1 MKKSLQISEE
11 EKRTIL
17 RKYNLLEDSKKE
29 PKIKSI
35 SCLKDDPNGATAS
48 DCTIVYKNGNKFEG
62 RLKN

>member
-17 RKYNLLEDSKKE
+17 IKYNLLEDSKKE

-48 DCTIVYKNGNKFEG
+48 DVLSFIKMVIN
-62 RLKN
+62 LKVV